1 MNLHHTSALRM
12 LAAACVLASTGAAF
26 AQTAEPATP
35 RIDQREQRQ
44 DTRIENGTAS
54 GQLNA
59 RETNRLEHQQTHIDN
74 MESRAKA
81 DGQVS
86 RLERAR
92 ITREQNQANRR
103 IKIQKHDRQ
112 RTAPAS

>member
-1 MNLHHTSALRM
+1 MNTPQLTAIRALATGCL
-12 LAAACVLASTGAAF
+12 LACTGAVF
-26 AQTAEPATP
+26 AQVAEPATP

-44 DTRIENGTAS
+44 ETRIDNGTAS
-54 GQLNA
+54 GQLNQ

-81 DGQVS
+81 DGKVT

-103 IKIQKHDRQ
+103 IKLQKHDRQ
-112 RTAPAS
+112 RAAPAA